1 MFDVKSIK
9 DSLDKFIIDPLM
21 VVDGQ
26 KNIYMVNEALRYLVG
41 YKEGELIGK
50 KVEVIFADSEKSIL
64 KKSNVEKLIGTG
76 TILNIETY
84 YQTKDGREIPVL
96 FSSSVMPGQDNG
108 DTWIVCTARD
118 ISERKKVEEELRAAY
133 EQIKEAQDQLVQAE
147 KLNAIGLLASGVAH
161 EVKNPLGIII
171 QGINYLQAKLP
182 DSKGDINSTFSM
194 MMESANRANR
204 IVNTLLDFSKAKKLE
219 LKLEDINTILEGAL
233 ELVKANIKF
242 EKININI
249 EKKKNIPHIFVDK
262 NRLEQVFV
270 NLIMNAIQA
279 MSKGGKISI
288 RSYDKILSE
297 PKQGIYGRNDYFKVG
312 EKVLVIEIA
321 DTGEGIPPEV
331 FKKLFNPF
339 FTTKGLHGGSGIGLY
354 VSRNIIDMHNGLIEI
369 QSTEGKGTKVSIL
382 LRASKERRPDV

>member
-1 MFDVKSIK
+1 MIDVKNVK

-21 VVDGQ
+21 VIDGQ
-26 KNIYMVNEALRYLVG
+26 KNICVVNEALRYLVG
-41 YKEGELIGK
+41 YKEGELVGK
-50 KVEVIFADSEKSIL
+50 KVETIFADSEKSIL
-64 KKSNVEKLIGTG
+64 KKGNVEKLIGTG

-96 FSSSVMPGQDNG
+96 FSSSVMHGEDNSG
-108 DTWIVCTARD
+108 TWVVCTARD

-133 EQIKEAQDQLVQAE
+133 DQIKEAQDQLVQAE

-182 DSKGDINSTFSM
+182 QGKNDVNTTFNM
-194 MMESANRANR
+194 MMESAHRANR

-219 LKLEDINTILEGAL
+219 LKLEDVNAILEGAL

-242 EKININI
+242 EKININV
-249 EKKKNIPHIFVDK
+249 ETKKNIPHTLVDK

-279 MSKGGKISI
+279 MPKGGKIII
-288 RSYDKILSE
+288 RSYEKILSE
-297 PKQGIYGRNDYFKVG
+297 PKQGIYGRDDYFKEG
-312 EKVLVIEIA
+312 EKVLVFEIA
-321 DTGEGIPPEV
+321 DTGEGIPPAF

-354 VSRNIIDMHNGLIEI
+354 VSRNIVDMHKGLIEI

-382 LRASKERRPDV
+382 LRAPKERRQNE

>member
-1 MFDVKSIK
+1 MLDVKDIR
-9 DSLDKFIIDPLM
+9 DSLNKFIIDPLM

-26 KNIYMVNEALRYLVG
+26 KNICMVNEALRYLVG
-41 YKEGELIGK
+41 YKEGELVGK
-50 KVEVIFADSEKSIL
+50 KVEIIFADSEKSLL

-96 FSSSVMPGQDNG
+96 FSSSLMRGQD
-108 DTWIVCTARD
+108 DDDSWVVCTARD
-118 ISERKKVEEELRAAY
+118 ITERKKVEEELRAAY

-171 QGINYLQAKLP
+171 QGINYLQAKFP
-182 DSKGDINSTFSM
+182 NSKGDINNTFSM

-204 IVNTLLDFSKAKKLE
+204 IVNTLLDFAKAKKLE
-219 LKLEDINTILEGAL
+219 VKLEDINTILESAL

-242 EKININI
+242 ENINI
-249 EKKKNIPHIFVDK
+249 ETDKKKNIPRIFVDK

-270 NLIMNAIQA
+270 NLIMNAVQA
-279 MSKGGKISI
+279 MSEKGKIFI
-288 RSYDKILSE
+288 RSYDKVLSE
-297 PKQGIYGRNDYFKVG
+297 PKQGISGRNDYFKAG

-354 VSRNIIDMHNGLIEI
+354 VSRNIIDLHKGLIEI
-369 QSTEGKGTKVSIL
+369 QSTEGKGTKVSIF
-382 LRASKERRPDV
+382 LRVPKERRQNE

>member
-1 MFDVKSIK
+1 MFELKDIK
-9 DSLDKFIIDPLM
+9 DSLDKFVIDPLM
-21 VVDGQ
+21 VVDAE
-26 KNIYMVNEALRYLVG
+26 KNICVVNEALRYLVG
-41 YKEGELIGK
+41 YKEGELVGK
-50 KVEVIFADSEKSIL
+50 KAEVIFADSEKSIL
-64 KKSNVEKLIGTG
+64 RKSNVEKLIGTG

-84 YQTKDGREIPVL
+84 YQAKDGREVPVL
-96 FSSSVMPGQDNG
+96 FSSSVIHDQNDK
-108 DTWIVCTARD
+108 DALIVCTARD
-118 ISERKKVEEELRAAY
+118 ISERKRVEEELRAAY

-171 QGINYLQAKLP
+171 QGINYLQAKFP
-182 DSKGDINSTFSM
+182 DSEVDVNSTFSM
-194 MMESANRANR
+194 MMESAKRANG

-219 LKLEDINTILEGAL
+219 LKLEDINAILEGAL

-249 EKKKNIPHIFVDK
+249 DKNKNIPHIFVDK

-279 MSKGGKISI
+279 MPKGGKIFI
-288 RSYDKILSE
+288 RSYDKNLPES
-297 PKQGIYGRNDYFKVG
+297 KQGIYGRNDYFKAG
-312 EKVLVIEIA
+312 ERVLVVEIT
-321 DTGEGIPPEV
+321 DTGEGIPPAA

-354 VSRNIIDMHNGLIEI
+354 VSRNIIDMHKGLIEI
-369 QSTEGKGTKVSIL
+369 KSTEGKGTKVIIF
-382 LRASKERRPDV
+382 LRAS

>member
-1 MFDVKSIK
+1 MIDVKDIK
-9 DSLDKFIIDPLM
+9 DSLNKFIIDPLM

-26 KNIYMVNEALRYLVG
+26 KNICMVNEALRYLVG
-41 YKEGELIGK
+41 YKEGELVGR
-50 KVEVIFADSEKSIL
+50 KVETIFADSEKSIL

-84 YQTKDGREIPVL
+84 YQTKDGKEVPVL
-96 FSSSVMPGQDNG
+96 FSSSVMHGQDEA
-108 DTWIVCTARD
+108 DTWIICTARD

-171 QGINYLQAKLP
+171 QGINYLQAKFP
-182 DSKGDINSTFSM
+182 ESKEDVSNTFSM
-194 MMESANRANR
+194 MMESAHRANR
-204 IVNTLLDFSKAKKLE
+204 IVNTLLDFAKAKKLE
-219 LKLEDINTILEGAL
+219 LKLEDINAILEGAL

-242 EKININI
+242 EKINIDI
-249 EKKKNIPHIFVDK
+249 DKKKNIPQIFVDK

-279 MSKGGKISI
+279 MPEGGKIFV
-288 RSYDKILSE
+288 RSYDKMLSE
-297 PKQGIYGRNDYFKVG
+297 SKEGIYGRIDYFKAG
-312 EKVLVIEIA
+312 EKVLVVEIT
-321 DTGEGIPPEV
+321 DTGEGIPPAA

-354 VSRNIIDMHNGLIEI
+354 VSRNIIDMHKGLIEI
-369 QSTEGKGTKVSIL
+369 QSTQGKGTKVIIL
-382 LRASKERRPDV
+382 LRVPKERRPNE